1 MATFLRSSFFSFF
14 PYVLVFPCLGSWLV
28 SWRRNCFSTSLLR
41 PPGERTESLSHF
53 ERKMSRDTGCMTKCW
68 RRTVPFEIIWPFL
81 GFLVLGLISI
91 LFAPNQAE
99 SCPSIASTVAGC
111 EKWKLSARQFMGA
124 PGLQHFPMQLY
135 PESENRAC
143 RNLLVRFP
151 NFSHSWLRGGG
162 KYYCDK
168 WDVCFRKGRRH
179 QPQWWHFHPRRH
191 TALVHPDAQRCHKE
205 FNEWNF
211 TAKGIPLPFV
221 ANWGL
226 T

>member
-1 MATFLRSSFFSFF
+1 MCGKDSIGFFCKLWPLSSAPRSFPSFPMPSF
-14 PYVLVFPCLGSWLV
+14 FPCLGSWLV
-28 SWRRNCFSTSLLR
+28 SWRRNCFSPSLLR

-99 SCPSIASTVAGC
+99 SCPSIASAVAGC

-124 PGLQHFPMQLY
+124 PGLKHFPMQLY

-143 RNLLVRFP
+143 RNLPVRFP
-151 NFSHSWLRGGG
+151 NFSHSWLRGGRN
-162 KYYCDK
+162 YYCDK
-168 WDVCFRKGRRH
+168 WHACLGKGRGTMLAVCSC
-179 QPQWWHFHPRRH
+179 HPLWLLCTPMH
-191 TALVHPDAQRCHKE
+191 DDATKNSMS
-205 FNEWNF
+205 F
-211 TAKGIPLPFV
+211 I
-221 ANWGL
+221 
-226 T
+226 